1 MSVEYRKTKQGEVAH
16 IRYRDKDG
24 KQHRETLGLKSE
36 GWTRRKAEEEETRRI
51 HAAKTQM
58 LNWDFTELAE
68 KWFNETSRLR
78 RWKPRTESAYL
89 RAIERLAFFK
99 NVRPAE
105 VRPKHVAD
113 FIAQHPFSAK
123 TTNFDVSV
131 LYAIFDY
138 AIRQEI
144 IQSNPAAKAPR
155 PKVMKKKWRIL
166 TPEEIQ
172 KVDAGFTNE
181 KARLMF
187 RVLTRTAIRRNELRH
202 LRVKDIDF
210 EKGIIRVTDSKT
222 EEGVRSIAI
231 PKSLAKELKE
241 WCEK

>member
-1 MSVEYRKTKQGEVAH
+1 MSVEVRKTRHGDVYH
-16 IRYRDKDG
+16 LRYRVNG
-24 KQHRETLGLKSE
+24 EQRRETLGFKAE
-36 GWTRRKAEEEETRRI
+36 GWTRRKAQEEETRRI
-51 HAAKTQM
+51 EAARTRK
-58 LNWDFTELAE
+58 LNWDFSELAD
-68 KWFNETSRLR
+68 KWFEETCRLR
-78 RWKPRTESAYL
+78 KWKPRTQSAYL
-89 RAIERLAFFK
+89 RSVARLDFFK
-99 NVRPAE
+99 KIRPAE

-113 FIAQHPFSAK
+113 FISQHPFSAK

-144 IQSNPAAKAPR
+144 VQANPVAKAPR
-155 PKVMKKKWRIL
+155 PKVEKKKWRIL

-172 KVDAGFTNE
+172 RVDAAFTNA

-202 LRVKDIDF
+202 LKVKDIDF